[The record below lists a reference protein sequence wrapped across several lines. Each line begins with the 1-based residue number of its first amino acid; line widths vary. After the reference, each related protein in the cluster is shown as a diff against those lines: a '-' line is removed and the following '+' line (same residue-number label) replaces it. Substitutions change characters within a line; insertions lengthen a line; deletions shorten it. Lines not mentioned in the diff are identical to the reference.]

1 MMRHDQLVNILLVI
15 FYFLLPYGY
24 MFTLKD
30 LKAEAFLIYD
40 NIVNCI
46 QISEYQSARGE
57 IITNAMV
64 KLINIVIIFYGIDN
78 LVFIYLNARENLV
91 KIVKH
96 AVIVC
101 DMGKL
106 GYVF

>member
-46 QISEYQSARGE
+46 QISEY
-57 IITNAMV
+57 
-64 KLINIVIIFYGIDN
+64 
-78 LVFIYLNARENLV
+78 
-91 KIVKH
+91 
-96 AVIVC
+96 
-101 DMGKL
+101 
-106 GYVF
+106 